1 MEKQSFAYEKKDKGI
16 CILRCYGVSGRVE
29 IPETLEG
36 VPVTE
41 MSAYAFARSM
51 EQEPQNASGL
61 PCICGE
67 DLQELYLP
75 GSMKRLGRYLFYNC
89 RNFRRL
95 SFYSDL
101 EFIGAGAFTGCE
113 NLSYLEMRWRR
124 GNSCLREI
132 LQDLKQKVTV
142 GCYLEEGERTQEGGE
157 REPVCRLV
165 YPEFFEEAVENTP
178 ARIISTQTHG
188 MGIQYRNAFR
198 NTQVNLK
205 EYDKLFDM
213 GKYNIDS
220 IDLAE
225 LAVARLRCPYEL
237 GEAERAA
244 YAGWLSEN
252 LETGAAYCLKRE
264 YPEDLRWLAETF
276 VTEEGQME
284 LLLREAER
292 QDAPEIVSMLMD
304 ARHRRFPAKKK
315 KFSL

>member
-1 MEKQSFAYEKKDKGI
+1 MY
-16 CILRCYGVSGRVE
+16 
-29 IPETLEG
+29 
-36 VPVTE
+36 
-41 MSAYAFARSM
+41 
-51 EQEPQNASGL
+51 N
-61 PCICGE
+61 CGC
-67 DLQELYLP
+67 LKRLELYSTTLDW
-75 GSMKRLGRYLFYNC
+75 GTGV
-89 RNFRRL
+89 
-95 SFYSDL
+95 
-101 EFIGAGAFTGCE
+101 FTGCVNVKE
-113 NLSYLEMRWRR
+113 LVIHADESVR
-124 GNSCLREI
+124 SCLKEI
-132 LQDLKQKVTV
+132 LAELKHTLTVTYDGAGKAV
-142 GCYLEEGERTQEGGE
+142 LIF
-157 REPVCRLV
+157 
-165 YPEFFEEAVENTP
+165 PEFFEEAVENTP